1 MAGGFDGMGVS
12 LTAHRTVPHTALG
25 VVWWELG

>member
-25 VVWWELG
+25 VV